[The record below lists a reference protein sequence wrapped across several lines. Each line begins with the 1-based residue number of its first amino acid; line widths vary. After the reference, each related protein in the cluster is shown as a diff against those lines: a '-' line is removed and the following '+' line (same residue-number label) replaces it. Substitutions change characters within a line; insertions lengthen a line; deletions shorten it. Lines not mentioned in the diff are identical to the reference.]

1 MEEQLNFFQR
11 FEKNSKD
18 LTKKQYMVAEY
29 IINNYKIAV
38 FLSSIELGKKVNTS
52 EATVIR
58 LAHALGYSGYLEM
71 VKDLQDYIR
80 REITTVEKVQKLEN
94 IYKDKT
100 VLDEIIDTNL
110 LMIKSIRK
118 YISNDDISKIVT
130 DISNY
135 EKVMVVGFETSSGIA
150 EYLGYNLSRIIPNVE
165 VINHSSRD
173 LFNIASKFDEKT
185 FGIIISF
192 PRYSKNTVNMAK
204 LLKKQGA
211 KTFSITDS
219 ILSPVKEYSDY
230 SIIVPLQES
239 NKFYPDV
246 TIGVMTILQAVLL
259 QYITDNY
266 EEVQKRLKILEEFNE
281 AHGLFINNK

>member
-1 MEEQLNFFQR
+1 
-11 FEKNSKD
+11 
-18 LTKKQYMVAEY
+18 MVAEY
-29 IINNYKIAV
+29 ILNNYKIAV
-38 FLSSIELGKKVNTS
+38 FLSSIELGRKVHTS

-58 LAHALGYSGYLEM
+58 LANSLGYSGYLEM

-80 REITTVEKVQKLEN
+80 REITTLEKVEKIEN

-110 LMIKSIRK
+110 SMTKSIRTC
-118 YISNDDISKIVT
+118 ISNDDISKIIT
-130 DISNY
+130 DISNH
-135 EKVMVVGFETSSGIA
+135 EKVVVVGFETSSGIA

-192 PRYSKNTVNMAK
+192 PRYSKNAVNLSK

-211 KTFSITDS
+211 KTFSITDN

-230 SIIVPLQES
+230 SIIVPLQDS

-246 TIGVMTILQAVLL
+246 TIGIMTILQAVLL

-266 EEVQKRLKILEEFNE
+266 EEVQRRLKGLEEFNE
-281 AHGLFINNK
+281 VYELFENNK